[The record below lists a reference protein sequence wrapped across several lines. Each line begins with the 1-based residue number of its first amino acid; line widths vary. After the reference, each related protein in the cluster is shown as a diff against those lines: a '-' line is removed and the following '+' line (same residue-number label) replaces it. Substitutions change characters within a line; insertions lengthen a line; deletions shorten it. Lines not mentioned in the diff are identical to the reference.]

1 MTPNRVVAVLMPR
14 VFAPLA
20 GLETVEQ
27 VREFCG
33 ALDWDAR
40 NPWG

>member
-1 MTPNRVVAVLMPR
+1 MTLNRVVAVLTPR

-20 GLETVEQ
+20 GLGTVEQ
-27 VREFCG
+27 VLEFCG
-33 ALDWDAR
+33 AFGWHAR